1 MPLDQYPVF
10 MSPKIKQYTCIIL
23 LYELSRINVL
33 ISSYQEA
40 GTPMLMKE
48 KYIGKR
54 NIKVLFE
61 QSRLQA
67 GIFFNNLLPN

>member
-1 MPLDQYPVF
+1 
-10 MSPKIKQYTCIIL
+10 MSPKIKQYTCIILLIKSL